1 MRIYQCVCD
10 RCKKR
15 FGCSA
20 AVKKSVGNII
30 TLPPVLL
37 LATLFLI
44 LTTFEREV
52 MIQPYL
58 DSVGGGFFF
67 LSFVPSE
74 IRKKKRKKEERPV

>member
-1 MRIYQCVCD
+1 MCAIGVRNASVVA
-10 RCKKR
+10 RP
-15 FGCSA
+15 S
-20 AVKKSVGNII
+20 KKSVGNII

-58 DSVGGGFFF
+58 DSVGGGFF